1 MGNANIS
8 KTVVA
13 DNTVNRFGTELSFD
27 RKDVIGRGGFG
38 VVFKGKFKNSID
50 VAIKR
55 FEIVKVDINFEVSYM
70 TTFEGHPNVLRCYCV
85 EQDVN
90 FW

>member
-1 MGNANIS
+1 MEEE
-8 KTVVA
+8 TF
-13 DNTVNRFGTELSFD
+13 NTIGELSFN
-27 RKDVIGRGGFG
+27 REDVIRRGGLG
-38 VVFKGKFKNSID
+38 VVFQGKFQNSID

-55 FEIVKVDINFEVSYM
+55 IQKQDVTSDFEVSYM
-70 TTFEGHPNVLRCYCV
+70 TTSKRHPNVLHCYCV